1 MPSTLI
7 STDSVATTA
16 VDSTSNLVDST
27 VSVVDST
34 ANFVNS
40 TVSTAMNA
48 LIKSDTTMTGQA
60 VQFFKNMSGMT
71 SEDIFGFL
79 IKNILTI
86 GLKVLIAIA
95 IYFIGRR
102 IVKYIVKLTKILLIK
117 REVDVSLRSFV
128 LSFVNISL
136 TATIFMVIIG
146 VLGIDTTSLVALFAS
161 AGLAVGMALS
171 GTLQNFAGG
180 ILILFLKPFKVGD
193 FIETQGQV
201 GTVKSIQLFNM
212 MINTPDNKTIIIPNG
227 GVANNIINN
236 YSKEDTRRVDW
247 SFGIAYG
254 DSYDKA
260 KEILLTLCKE
270 DKRILIGTDT
280 TEPFIALGALA
291 DSSVNITVRVW
302 VLTVDYWDVFFDMNE
317 KVYKT
322 FSEQGINIPFPQMD
336 VHLIKE

>member
-254 DSYDKA
+254 DS
-260 KEILLTLCKE
+260 
-270 DKRILIGTDT
+270 KRDT
-280 TEPFIALGALA
+280 TNPLQRG
-291 DSSVNITVRVW
+291 
-302 VLTVDYWDVFFDMNE
+302 
-317 KVYKT
+317 
-322 FSEQGINIPFPQMD
+322 
-336 VHLIKE
+336 